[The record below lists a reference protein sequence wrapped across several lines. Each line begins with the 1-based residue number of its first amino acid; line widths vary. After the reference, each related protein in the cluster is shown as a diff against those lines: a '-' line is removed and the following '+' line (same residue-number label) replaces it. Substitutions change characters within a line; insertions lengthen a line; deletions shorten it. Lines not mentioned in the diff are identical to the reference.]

1 MTRPKPLEDPMAAQ
15 LAHCVMP
22 GCSGHKLLDAQEV
35 MIAEHQIGP
44 LGVRAWVALGEMD
57 KRHHPDPPIEG
68 GRLVCVTCGTQWPCR
83 DHMTL
88 NKAFGRL
95 LRDE

>member
-1 MTRPKPLEDPMAAQ
+1 MAAQ

-22 GCSGHKLLDAQEV
+22 GCSGHKLLDAQGV

-83 DHMTL
+83 DHLTL

-95 LRDE
+95 FRDG